1 MESRRPDPRLSRL
14 AAAIAE
20 PARTRM
26 LCSLLDG
33 RARTSTELAIVGG
46 VTPSTASVH
55 LARLTREQLVRTDSQ
70 GRHRYHRLAGAD
82 VARALEALMAV
93 AGGARERFAPNT
105 PSRLRTARTCYDH
118 MAGEVAVSLHDR
130 FRELRWL
137 ASETPSDGSYD
148 LTREGEARFRALG
161 IDLEAV
167 RARRRRF
174 AYSCIDWSERKP
186 HIGGALGAALLAW
199 AVRRRWVVAELDSRA
214 LSVTPL
220 GRREMRARFG
230 VLS

>member
-55 LARLTREQLVRTDSQ
+55 LARLTGEQLVRTDSQ
-70 GRHRYHRLAGAD
+70 GRHRYHRLAGPD

-93 AGGARERFAPNT
+93 AGGARDRFTPNT

-130 FRELRWL
+130 LRELRWL
-137 ASETPSDGSYD
+137 ASDAPPDGSYD
-148 LTREGEARFRALG
+148 LTREGETRLGALG
-161 IDLEAV
+161 IDLETA

-186 HIGGALGAALLAW
+186 HVGGALGAALLAW
-199 AVRRRWVVAELDSRA
+199 AVRRRWVVPELDSRA

-220 GRREMRARFG
+220 GRRELRGRFG